1 MRKII
6 DKIIEIMCTAIMGYM
21 VLAVCWQVITRF
33 ILKNP
38 STTTEEILRYLLVW
52 TTMVG
57 GAYAYGRRK
66 HLSINMLT
74 KKLSP
79 RGQKV
84 LDIGVQLVVIA
95 FCVVVMILGDLR
107 LVETTSN
114 QISSALHLPMPYVY
128 ASILVGGVLIVFY
141 ALLFIIEDI
150 KALGG
155 KSPVRIPDLDK

>member
-6 DKIIEIMCTAIMGYM
+6 DKIIEILCTLIMGYM
-21 VLAVCWQVITRF
+21 VIDVCWMVIARF
-33 ILKNP
+33 VLKNP
-38 STTTEEILRYLLVW
+38 STTSEEVLRYLLVW

-66 HLSINMLT
+66 HLAITMLT

-79 RGQKV
+79 SGQKV
-84 LDIGVQLVVIA
+84 LDICVQLIVIV
-95 FCVVVMILGDLR
+95 FCIIVMIMGDLR
-107 LVETTSN
+107 LVETTFN

-141 ALLFIIEDI
+141 SIIFILEDL
-150 KALGG
+150 KALKGAEAPAA
-155 KSPVRIPDLDK
+155 K

>member
-6 DKIIEIMCTAIMGYM
+6 DQLIEILWTLIMGYM
-21 VLAVCWQVITRF
+21 VIDVCWMVIARF
-33 ILKNP
+33 VLKNP
-38 STTTEEILRYLLVW
+38 STTSEEVLRYLLVW

-66 HLSINMLT
+66 HLAITMLT

-79 RGQKV
+79 SGQKV
-84 LDIGVQLVVIA
+84 LDICVQLVVIV
-95 FCVVVMILGDLR
+95 FCIIVMIMGDLR
-107 LVETTSN
+107 LVETTFN

-141 ALLFIIEDI
+141 SIIFILEDL
-150 KALGG
+150 KALKGAEAPAA
-155 KSPVRIPDLDK
+155 K

>member
-1 MRKII
+1 MRKVI
-6 DKIIEIMCTAIMGYM
+6 DKIIEIMCTLIMGYM

-33 ILKNP
+33 VLKNP

-79 RGQKV
+79 RGRKI

-107 LVETTSN
+107 LVETTFN

-141 ALLFIIEDI
+141 AVIFILEDL
-150 KALGG
+150 KAIRHAGDE
-155 KSPVRIPDLDK
+155 IPAAKQ

>member
-6 DKIIEIMCTAIMGYM
+6 DKIIEILCTLIMGYM
-21 VLAVCWQVITRF
+21 GIDVCWMVIARF
-33 ILKNP
+33 VLKNP
-38 STTTEEILRYLLVW
+38 STTSEEVLRYLLVW

-66 HLSINMLT
+66 HLAITMLT

-79 RGQKV
+79 SGQKV
-84 LDIGVQLVVIA
+84 LDICVQLVVIV
-95 FCVVVMILGDLR
+95 FCIIVMIMGDLR
-107 LVETTSN
+107 LVETTFN

-141 ALLFIIEDI
+141 SIIFILEDL
-150 KALGG
+150 KALKGAEAPAA
-155 KSPVRIPDLDK
+155 K

>member
-6 DKIIEIMCTAIMGYM
+6 DKIIEILCTLIMGYM
-21 VLAVCWQVITRF
+21 VIDVCWMVIARF
-33 ILKNP
+33 VLKNP
-38 STTTEEILRYLLVW
+38 STTSEEVLRYLLVW

-66 HLSINMLT
+66 HLAITMLT

-79 RGQKV
+79 SGQKV
-84 LDIGVQLVVIA
+84 LDICVQLVVIV
-95 FCVVVMILGDLR
+95 FCIIVMIMGDLR
-107 LVETTSN
+107 LVETTFN

-141 ALLFIIEDI
+141 SIIFILEDL
-150 KALGG
+150 KALKGA
-155 KSPVRIPDLDK
+155 KAPAAK